1 MNANGRQIAYV
12 TGGAKGIGEGIAR
25 ALAAEGWQVMI
36 FDIDEKTAERTAADI
51 SRAGGAHG
59 SEHVD
64 VSDERSVTNAFRAAA
79 EHTGAPAALVCCA
92 GVWAGGSVTEISVA
106 DWDRTMAVNVRG
118 AFLCARAVL
127 PSMAER
133 GSGSI
138 VNIASIAGLKG
149 TRRAGA
155 YNASKAATI
164 AMTKNIALDYADR
177 GVRANAV
184 CPGLIGGTDMDQQLR
199 DFRGD
204 TDDYQ
209 AAVVALHPLGRLGT
223 PADVAGAV
231 SFLVSDK
238 ADWVTGAALIVDGG
252 AMTGY

>member
-1 MNANGRQIAYV
+1 MTANGTQTAYV
-12 TGGAKGIGEGIAR
+12 TGGGNGIGAGIAR
-25 ALAAEGWQVMI
+25 ALADDGWRVVI
-36 FDIDEKTAERTAADI
+36 FDIDEKAAERTAAEI
-51 SRAGGAHG
+51 GPSGGEHG
-59 SEHVD
+59 FGQVD
-64 VSDERSVTNAFRAAA
+64 VSDERSVGSAFRAAA
-79 EHTGAPAALVCCA
+79 DRLGAPAALVNCA
-92 GVWAGGSVTEISVA
+92 GVWAGGSVTEISVP
-106 DWDRTMAVNVRG
+106 DWDRTMAVNLRG

-127 PSMAER
+127 PAMAGR

-138 VNIASIAGLKG
+138 VSIASIAGLKG

-155 YNASKAATI
+155 YNPSKAAVI
-164 AMTKNIALDYADR
+164 ALTKNIALDYADR

-204 TDDYQ
+204 TDEYQ
-209 AAVVALHPLGRLGT
+209 EAVVALHPLGRLGT

-238 ADWVTGAALIVDGG
+238 AAWVTGSALVVDGG

>member
-1 MNANGRQIAYV
+1 MNANDKQVAYI
-12 TGGAKGIGEGIAR
+12 TGAAKGIGEGIAR
-25 ALAAEGWQVMI
+25 ALAAEGWQVVI
-36 FDIDEKTAERTAADI
+36 FDLDEKAAERTAADI
-51 SRAGGAHG
+51 SRQDAEHG
-59 SEHVD
+59 FEQVD
-64 VSDERSVTNAFRAAA
+64 VSDEESVRRAFSAAA
-79 EHTGAPAALVCCA
+79 EHTGTPAALVNCA

-106 DWDRTMAVNVRG
+106 DWDRTMAVNLRG

-138 VNIASIAGLKG
+138 VSIASIAGLKG

-155 YNASKAATI
+155 YNPSKAAVI
-164 AMTKNIALDYADR
+164 ALTKNIALDYADR

-184 CPGLIGGTDMDQQLR
+184 CPGLIDGTDMDQQLR

-204 TDDYQ
+204 TEEYQ

-231 SFLVSDK
+231 SFLISDK
-238 ADWVTGAALIVDGG
+238 ADWVTGVALVVDGG

>member
-1 MNANGRQIAYV
+1 MSTNGRQVAYV
-12 TGGAKGIGEGIAR
+12 TGAGKGIGEGIAW
-25 ALAAEGWQVMI
+25 ALASEGWQVVVL
-36 FDIDEKTAERTAADI
+36 DIDEKAAEQTARDI
-51 SRAGGAHG
+51 STAGA
-59 SEHVD
+59 EHSFEQVD
-64 VSDERSVTNAFRAAA
+64 VSDEQSVRRAFEAAA
-79 EHTGAPAALVCCA
+79 EHAGEPEALVNCA

-106 DWDRTMAVNVRG
+106 DWDRTVAVNLRG

-133 GSGSI
+133 RTGSI

-155 YNASKAATI
+155 YNPSKAAVI
-164 AMTKNIALDYADR
+164 ALTKNIALDYADR

-204 TDDYQ
+204 TEEYQ
-209 AAVVALHPLGRLGT
+209 ATVLALHPLGRLGR

-231 SFLVSDK
+231 SFLAGGK
-238 ADWVTGAALIVDGG
+238 ADWITGAALVVDGG

>member
-1 MNANGRQIAYV
+1 
-12 TGGAKGIGEGIAR
+12 
-25 ALAAEGWQVMI
+25 
-36 FDIDEKTAERTAADI
+36 
-51 SRAGGAHG
+51 
-59 SEHVD
+59 
-64 VSDERSVTNAFRAAA
+64 
-79 EHTGAPAALVCCA
+79 
-92 GVWAGGSVTEISVA
+92 VTEISVA

-118 AFLCARAVL
+118 AFLCARAAL
-127 PSMAER
+127 PSMAGH

-155 YNASKAATI
+155 YNPSKAAVI

-204 TDDYQ
+204 TDEYQ
-209 AAVVALHPLGRLGT
+209 TAVVALHPLGRLGT

-238 ADWVTGAALIVDGG
+238 ADWVTGAAVVVDGG